1 MILGSVCVIFRNF
14 QKMCL
19 PEGPFSAFSGPNI
32 DAQSLINAQYGGDTS
47 TSITLLVIR
56 LVRCDM
62 ITHKN

>member
-1 MILGSVCVIFRNF
+1 MSFSASSRKICSP
-14 QKMCL
+14 K
-19 PEGPFSAFSGPNI
+19 GPFSAFCGPNI

-56 LVRCDM
+56 LVTCDM